1 MLDQSI
7 RKGWEARLMEG
18 LLKKG
23 EKSRR
28 EIFQKMRQ
36 GQSIRQIPSI
46 ERIAEGRTARQYCY
60 CMSINNFNRR
70 RKNYPWS

>member
-46 ERIAEGRTARQYCY
+46 ERIAEGRTARQYFY